1 MLFSFS
7 PCGQTYFSCLLYDH
21 QVKYFICC
29 RDGFS
34 PNFSPPVGMEFSSTE
49 EAWMFWVSYGGQK
62 GFEVRKK
69 VNKRN
74 QMERLGRT
82 DLFVRM
88 RVTD

>member
-34 PNFSPPVGMEFSSTE
+34 PSFSPPVGMEFSSTE
-49 EAWMFWVSYGGQK
+49 EARMFWVSYGSQK
-62 GFEVRKK
+62 GFEVRKRYS
-69 VNKRN
+69 NKKKSDGN
-74 QMERLGRT
+74 VRLCR
-82 DLFVRM
+82 FVCANEGH
-88 RVTD
+88 